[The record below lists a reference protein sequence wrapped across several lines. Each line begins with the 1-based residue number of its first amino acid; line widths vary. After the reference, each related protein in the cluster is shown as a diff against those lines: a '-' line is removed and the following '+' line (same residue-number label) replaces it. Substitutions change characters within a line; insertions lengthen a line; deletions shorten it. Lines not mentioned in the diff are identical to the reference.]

1 MKCFNT
7 ATWLQGLPYS
17 PFTTGGP
24 WHWVPCSY
32 SGTAPREAPLTF
44 LTPLQVGGPCGGREN
59 GSHGTQALS
68 VPQQRAPR
76 TMGVQC
82 CSLTIRLPAIRLRTG
97 PSSNGNS
104 LWGRQ
109 QLIRLTGARRSPVS
123 PFPWCGP
130 RLPSLKHTRMHART
144 HERASERR
152 AKQREER
159 NRERKSARA
168 RARDIESAHESES
181 EMGVY
186 SCITPLTVWSLFV
199 VNQSV
204 HLPRF
209 RFFGTYLP
217 RALTQ
222 CSW

>member
-1 MKCFNT
+1 MPDHPLAARVKLRGEALEAAAVRGGEGRRVHVVCDFMHP
-7 ATWLQGLPYS
+7 LRELGHGL
-17 PFTTGGP
+17 TTGGP

-68 VPQQRAPR
+68 VSQQRAPR

-97 PSSNGNS
+97 PSSSGKS

-123 PFPWCGP
+123 PFPGCGP
-130 RLPSLKHTRMHART
+130 RLPSLK
-144 HERASERR
+144 SEGRR
-152 AKQREER
+152 DPA
-159 NRERKSARA
+159 
-168 RARDIESAHESES
+168 
-181 EMGVY
+181 V
-186 SCITPLTVWSLFV
+186 C
-199 VNQSV
+199 
-204 HLPRF
+204 
-209 RFFGTYLP
+209 
-217 RALTQ
+217 
-222 CSW
+222 

>member
-1 MKCFNT
+1 MRRCSGRAGVSPHRRCCEPWLSALCPPSVESPTRLSAVKCVNT

-130 RLPSLKHTRMHART
+130 RLPSLK
-144 HERASERR
+144 SEGRR
-152 AKQREER
+152 DPAV
-159 NRERKSARA
+159 
-168 RARDIESAHESES
+168 
-181 EMGVY
+181 G
-186 SCITPLTVWSLFV
+186 
-199 VNQSV
+199 
-204 HLPRF
+204 
-209 RFFGTYLP
+209 
-217 RALTQ
+217 
-222 CSW
+222 